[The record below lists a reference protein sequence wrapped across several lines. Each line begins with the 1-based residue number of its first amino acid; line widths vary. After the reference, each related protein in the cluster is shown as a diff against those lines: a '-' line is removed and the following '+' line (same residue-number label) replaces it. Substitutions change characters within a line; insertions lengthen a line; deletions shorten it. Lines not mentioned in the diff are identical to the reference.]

1 MTDGTSDDEQLRF
14 IVKGAFNLRS
24 RGTSVIGHI
33 EAGRVVVGDRLRVVR
48 VDGELGPA
56 AECTG
61 AGRVRV
67 ASWEPG
73 QPVPV
78 ALLLPGL
85 QVSDIREGD
94 VLVRDAVI
102 V

>member
-1 MTDGTSDDEQLRF
+1 MSDDEQLRF
-14 IVKGAFNLRS
+14 VVKGAFNLTS
-24 RGTSVIGHI
+24 RGTSVVGHI
-33 EAGRVVVGDRLRVVR
+33 ETGWVVVGDRLRVVR
-48 VDGELGPA
+48 VDGELGPT

-61 AGRVRV
+61 VGRLRV

-73 QPVPV
+73 QPVPMAV
-78 ALLLPGL
+78 LLPAL

-102 V
+102 E